1 MRGLAR
7 LQGRRQRRYGAGMRL
22 SALLAFAVCLLVAR
36 PSAHACKCMLP
47 ELDAAREDA
56 SALFEGRVLAID
68 DISGAS
74 AATNG
79 EKKVTLAIVRTWKG
93 LDSEEKV
100 EVYTNGS
107 TASCGYPFARDVSYL
122 VYTRTHEGRV
132 TVSNCSRTRPITD
145 AGEDLAKLGAG
156 ATPVKVE
163 PKAVDPKI
171 SAPAAAV
178 EVAPATTPDGAGT
191 PSASPPPPTKRGCGA
206 GTHALLPWLVLPF
219 AARRRKRA

>member
-1 MRGLAR
+1 
-7 LQGRRQRRYGAGMRL
+7 MRL

-47 ELDAAREDA
+47 ELEPAREDA

-68 DISGAS
+68 DIAGAS

-79 EKKVTLAIVRTWKG
+79 EKKITVAVVRTWKG
-93 LDSEEKV
+93 VDSEEKV
-100 EVYTNGS
+100 ELYTNGS
-107 TASCGYPFARDVSYL
+107 TAACGYPFAKDASYL
-122 VYTRTHEGRV
+122 IYTRTHEGRLS
-132 TVSNCSRTRPITD
+132 VSNCSRTKQIAD

-163 PKAVDPKI
+163 PAKTDPK
-171 SAPAAAV
+171 SAPAGAV

-206 GTHALLPWLVLPF
+206 GTHAMLPWLALPF
-219 AARRRKRA
+219 AIKRRKRAA